1 MSKRINAHETG
12 YNSSGATLRSTF
24 IRRRIPRD
32 MSDPN
37 STEIAKS
44 KKRYTPHDDCT
55 GEGNNHARAQSR
67 PKRVEPTGTSQL
79 ALVRPER
86 RDQGWDYDGGHR
98 HRLSRGRSRVGA
110 SKGESGSPVRVDAR
124 PVGVAVTSTTLSTI
138 SDAAQPLE
146 KPAQYICRRTRRGV
160 SISPP

>member
-1 MSKRINAHETG
+1 
-12 YNSSGATLRSTF
+12 
-24 IRRRIPRD
+24 

-98 HRLSRGRSRVGA
+98 HRLSRGRSRGLEG
-110 SKGESGSPVRVDAR
+110 GERVTRPSRREAR
-124 PVGVAVTSTTLSTI
+124 
-138 SDAAQPLE
+138 
-146 KPAQYICRRTRRGV
+146 RRGRNFND
-160 SISPP
+160 IEHDL